1 MGPIIRT
8 CSSALALLLAPLST
22 APAAAQTVDL
32 RDYVRARAA
41 DAAGAANVAALGYG
55 RALAATPDD
64 PVIALRAYRQALMA
78 GDVPLAS
85 RAAAVMEK
93 AGVAPPDTALFD
105 MAVALAE
112 GDEPR
117 AADAVKRLKG
127 TPFDFLMPILT
138 AWLAQGR
145 GMDGVAVLDRLDT
158 GALGRRY
165 AGPQRAL
172 MRMAQGKEDP
182 AALDAIGAV
191 AADSEADAR
200 IDLAIVRGR
209 EGGRFLLAG
218 GGPEAEAVARQL
230 GAPRPVTIRYGVSR
244 LFRALASDLS
254 GDQMATLTILLSR
267 CALILDPGEDRA
279 RILLAQA
286 LNGAGAGPLALETLA
301 AIPKDSPFTRR
312 AAAVRI
318 AVLRDRG
325 NADTAIAEA
334 RSLAEDR
341 RATPLDVERYAQLLT
356 ASGRFDLAARVYGDA
371 LRRGGEGS
379 ADLHLD
385 RGIALERAGRWDQA
399 LPELRRAADLAPA
412 RVDALRTLGALLI
425 AHGGSGSEAIALLE
439 RAHRIAPEDAETADA
454 LGWAYVRQ
462 GEVARGVPLLEAAAR
477 NDPAGTSANEHL
489 GDAYWRLGR
498 QFEARYAWRA
508 AAIHAAPG
516 DAERI
521 ARKIDEG
528 LTAAS

>member
-1 MGPIIRT
+1 M
-8 CSSALALLLAPLST
+8 

-32 RDYVRARAA
+32 TDYVRARAA
-41 DAAGAANVAALGYG
+41 DAAGAATVAAQGYA
-55 RALAATPDD
+55 RALAASPDD

-105 MAVALAE
+105 MVVHLAD
-112 GDEPR
+112 GDEPA

-138 AWLAQGR
+138 AWLAQAR
-145 GMDGVAVLDRLDT
+145 GMDGVTVLDRLET

-165 AGPQRAL
+165 AGTQRAL
-172 MRMAQGKEDP
+172 MLMAQGKD
-182 AALDAIGAV
+182 DSAV
-191 AADSEADAR
+191 LEAMGVVAGDNEADAR
-200 IDLAIVRGR
+200 IDLATVRGR
-209 EGGRFLLAG
+209 AGARFLLEG
-218 GGPEAEAVARQL
+218 GGPELEAVARQL
-230 GAPRPVTIRYGVSR
+230 GAPRPVTIRYGLSR

-254 GDQMATLTILLSR
+254 GDRMATLTILLSR
-267 CALILDPGEDRA
+267 CALILDPGEERS
-279 RILLAQA
+279 RILLAQG
-286 LNGAGAGPLALETLA
+286 LDGAGADALALETLA
-301 AIPKDSPFTRR
+301 SLPRESPFARR
-312 AAAVRI
+312 AAAVR
-318 AVLRDRG
+318 VTLLRNSGRTE
-325 NADTAIAEA
+325 AALAEA
-334 RSLAEDR
+334 KALAEDR
-341 RATPLDVERYAQLLT
+341 RATALDVERYAELLG
-356 ASGRFDLAARVYGDA
+356 AAGRFDAAARAYGDA
-371 LRRGGEGS
+371 LHRGGEGS

-385 RGIALERAGRWDQA
+385 LGVALARAGRWEQA
-399 LPELRRAADLAPA
+399 LPDLRKAAALAPA
-412 RVDALRTLGALLI
+412 QVEPLRTLGTLLI
-425 AHGGSGSEAIALLE
+425 AHGDPGREGVALLE
-439 RAHRIAPEDAETADA
+439 RAHRIAPEDAEAADA
-454 LGWAYVRQ
+454 LGWAYVQQ
-462 GEVARGVPLLEAAAR
+462 GEVARGVPLLESATR
-477 NDPAGTSANEHL
+477 SDPAGTSANEHL

>member
-1 MGPIIRT
+1 M
-8 CSSALALLLAPLST
+8 

-32 RDYVRARAA
+32 TDYVRARAA
-41 DAAGAANVAALGYG
+41 DAAGAATVAAQGYA
-55 RALAATPDD
+55 RALAASPDD

-85 RAAAVMEK
+85 RAAAVMAK

-105 MAVALAE
+105 MAVDLAK
-112 GDEPR
+112 GDEPA

-138 AWLAQGR
+138 AWLAQAR
-145 GMDGVAVLDRLDT
+145 GMDGVAVLDRLET

-165 AGPQRAL
+165 AGTQRAL
-172 MRMAQGKEDP
+172 MLMAQGKD
-182 AALDAIGAV
+182 DSAV
-191 AADSEADAR
+191 VEAMGVVAGDNEADAR
-200 IDLAIVRGR
+200 IDLATIRGR
-209 EGGRFLLAG
+209 AGARFLLDG
-218 GGPEAEAVARQL
+218 GSLELEAVARQL
-230 GAPRPVTIRYGVSR
+230 GAPRSVTIRYGLSR

-267 CALILDPGEDRA
+267 CALILDPAEDRS
-279 RILLAQA
+279 RILLAQGLA
-286 LNGAGAGPLALETLA
+286 GAGAAPLALETLA
-301 AIPKDSPFTRR
+301 ALPKDSPFARR
-312 AAAVRI
+312 AAAVRVT
-318 AVLRDRG
+318 VLRGSGR
-325 NADTAIAEA
+325 AEA
-334 RSLAEDR
+334 ALADARALAEDR
-341 RATPLDVERYAQLLT
+341 RATPLDAERYAELLS
-356 ASGRFDLAARVYGDA
+356 ASGRFDVAARVYADA

-385 RGIALERAGRWDQA
+385 RGVALERAGRWEQA
-399 LPELRRAADLAPA
+399 LPDLRKAAELAPA
-412 RVDALRTLGALLI
+412 QIEPLRTLGTLLI
-425 AHGGSGSEAIALLE
+425 AHGDTGREAMGLLE
-439 RAHRIAPEDAETADA
+439 RAYRIAPEDAETADA

-462 GEVARGVPLLEAAAR
+462 GEVARGVPLLEAATR
-477 NDPAGTSANEHL
+477 SDPAGSVANEHL
-489 GDAYWRLGR
+489 GDAYWQLGR

-521 ARKIDEG
+521 ARKIDQG